1 MNFRDLDLNL
11 LLVFNA
17 IYAERSISRAAK
29 KLGMSQPAVSSA
41 LKRLRHFTGDTL
53 FYRSGQGVAPTRAA
67 ITLAVPIGH
76 ALDSVEQG
84 LSSVRNFDPATSDR
98 VFRIAAADII
108 RPTVIPALTRVV
120 REEAPNVRLEFVV
133 HQGGAVIEA
142 LRARQLDIGC
152 VPPFLVEEDIR
163 SAPVWRERMALVV
176 SRTHP
181 LANAGSVTIDQLK
194 EMEFVFTTHLPAVN
208 QYINSYFEQHGVER
222 RRACTV
228 PDTES
233 IYKLVALTDIAAVT
247 GRSFV
252 NHHNIDGQLVVLDI
266 PFELPEIDLHL
277 AWTLAADSDRGH
289 QWLRERMLSVLRSA
303 SRVMNFEVIAG
314 DEEDGTA

>member
-1 MNFRDLDLNL
+1 METSHPGNIGAVARAMKNMDVSE
-11 LLVFNA
+11 LVLVRPDSFPDPVA
-17 IYAERSISRAAK
+17 DARS
-29 KLGMSQPAVSSA
+29 
-41 LKRLRHFTGDTL
+41 
-53 FYRSGQGVAPTRAA
+53 SG
-67 ITLAVPIGH
+67 
-76 ALDSVEQG
+76 ALDILAS
-84 LSSVRNFDPATSDR
+84 AR
-98 VFRIAAADII
+98 V
-108 RPTVIPALTRVV
+108 
-120 REEAPNVRLEFVV
+120 
-133 HQGGAVIEA
+133 
-142 LRARQLDIGC
+142 
-152 VPPFLVEEDIR
+152 
-163 SAPVWRERMALVV
+163 
-176 SRTHP
+176 
-181 LANAGSVTIDQLK
+181 
-194 EMEFVFTTHLPAVN
+194 
-208 QYINSYFEQHGVER
+208 R

-252 NHHNIDGQLVVLDI
+252 NHHNIDGQLVVLDM